1 MLVCWLA
8 GTNDL
13 STKHLMFQVLYFFTI
28 SCKFFYKNCINLFF
42 LFDPANQRTRV
53 LYCRLSDFYF
63 WLLPLQWKWHC
74 LAPLHIWFT
83 PNIWTG
89 AELKPKDIDT
99 KYSNCI
105 DLLWVFVLEI
115 DKSWNVSFNST
126 VEMTLL
132 GSLAYMIH
140 SKYLDWS
147 RAKAQR
153 YKY

>member
-89 AELKPKDIDT
+89 AELKPKDITNRYILFCLLMLSRDMALAELVQLAQILQMLGIPKCT
-99 KYSNCI
+99 SFWCI
-105 DLLWVFVLEI
+105 
-115 DKSWNVSFNST
+115 
-126 VEMTLL
+126 L
-132 GSLAYMIH
+132 GENTAHFSSALSL
-140 SKYLDWS
+140 S
-147 RAKAQR
+147 
-153 YKY
+153 